1 MIKRIVLFLIV
12 FLSFAAE
19 FYANNNFEPGED
31 TIISDVV
38 VYGGTAAGI
47 MAAIQ
52 IARMDKSV
60 VLIEPSSHIGGISVN
75 GLGGTDINNHNF
87 KNGEAVGGLA
97 YEFYQ
102 KVGKHYGVE
111 NWNENN
117 DNSAVW
123 RFESSVADSI
133 FQNWVDEYE
142 IPVFY
147 NTRLELS
154 KSAIKKEGSEI
165 LQIKMEN
172 GIKFQAKVFIDATIE
187 ADLTH
192 YSGVET
198 IIGRESND
206 VYGETKNG
214 IRDINTYRQF
224 EVDVNPYNV
233 PGDSLS
239 GVIPTIQEEPFGT
252 PGSGDKRI
260 MAYCFR
266 VCLTQEEG
274 NKVKFTKPDG
284 YDESQYEIYLRYFEA
299 GGNFYRPNSNI
310 PNGKT
315 DLGAWHDLSH
325 NLYGMNHEYPGG
337 DYKTRERI
345 LREHQTFTQG
355 LFYFLTNHQ
364 DVPEEIQSEWS
375 SWGLCKDEFEDNN
388 NWPRDFYVRSAR
400 RMVSDY
406 VITEHHTRRV
416 DPEPVVDPIAVAYWP
431 PDMHHARRII
441 RNGVAYNEGFVFAG
455 DDWGPFGISYQSITP
470 RIEEA
475 NNLIVPSSLS
485 SSYVA
490 YGAIRLEWTYMVIGQ
505 SAGIAAAIAVQKGI
519 PVQEVN
525 YSELRNQLLE
535 AKQVLKV
542 DPIE

>member
-1 MIKRIVLFLIV
+1 MRKIILFLTI
-12 FLSFAAE
+12 FIPIASGLCT
-19 FYANNNFEPGED
+19 NNNFETEEK
-31 TIISDVV
+31 TIVSDVV
-38 VYGGTAAGI
+38 VYGGTAAGV

-87 KNGEAVGGLA
+87 KNGVAVGGLA

-102 KVGKHYGVE
+102 KIGQHYGVD
-111 NWNENN
+111 NWDENN
-117 DNSAVW
+117 NHSAVW

-133 FQNWVDEYE
+133 FKNWVEEYQ

-154 KSAIKKEGSEI
+154 ENAVKKIGAQIVEIQMEGG
-165 LQIKMEN
+165 KR
-172 GIKFQAKVFIDATIE
+172 FQADVFIDATIE

-192 YSGVET
+192 FSGVET

-206 VYGETKNG
+206 VFGETKNG
-214 IRDINTYRQF
+214 IRDENTYRQF
-224 EVDVNPYNV
+224 VVDIDPYNV
-233 PGDSLS
+233 PGDLTS
-239 GVIPTIQEEPFGT
+239 GVIPTIQDEPFGT
-252 PGSGDKRI
+252 PGSGDERI

-299 GGNFYRPNSNI
+299 EGNFYRPNSNI

-325 NLYGMNHEYPGG
+325 NLYGLNHDYPGG

-364 DVPEEIQSEWS
+364 DVPEDVQYEWS
-375 SWGLCKDEFEDNN
+375 SWGLCKDEFVDNN

-406 VITEHHTRRV
+406 VITEHHTRRI
-416 DPEPVVDPIAVAYWP
+416 DPEAVTDPVGVAYWP
-431 PDMHHARRII
+431 PDMHHSRRII
-441 RNGVAYNEGFVFAG
+441 RDGKAYNEGFVFG
-455 DDWGPFGISYQSITP
+455 GEDWGPFGISYQSLTP

-475 NNLIVPSSLS
+475 NNLLVPSALS

-505 SAGIAAAIAVQKGI
+505 STGIAAVIAVQKGV
-519 PVQEVN
+519 PVQEIN
-525 YSELRNQLLE
+525 YSELRNHLLE
-535 AKQVLKV
+535 ANQVLEV